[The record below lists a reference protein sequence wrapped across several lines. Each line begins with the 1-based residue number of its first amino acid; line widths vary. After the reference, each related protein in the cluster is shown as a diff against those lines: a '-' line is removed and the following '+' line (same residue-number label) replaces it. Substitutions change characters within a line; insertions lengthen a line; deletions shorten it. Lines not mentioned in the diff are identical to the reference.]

1 MNTVTNRGSVAE
13 VPRLAADRCSHGPL
27 IPGCKRIGLEAP
39 VSTSLRHGRWW
50 VLLVVA
56 ALALAAC
63 ADDGAEDAGD
73 SDDTEDETDDGGS
86 EDAADDE
93 DETEDTEEDGLEGE
107 TVTIMSPF
115 TGDEEANFLSTIEP
129 WADEHGVE
137 IEHEGSDDFETLINT
152 RVQGGNPPDLA
163 LFPQP
168 GLMRDVAD
176 VADNMR
182 DLGEIVDL
190 EAVEESL
197 IDGTLGDGEYEG
209 RQVGLMYRINLKS
222 LVWYPVPEFEEAGYS
237 VPETWDELVALSDQ
251 MVEDGNVPWCIGIE
265 SSGATGWP
273 ATDWIEDIML
283 RTAGLEA
290 TDDWVEGELAFTS
303 DEVRNAFT
311 TWEDL
316 TNGFDDQYVLGGRTG
331 VVTTPFGDSPNA
343 MFEEPPACFM
353 HRQAQ
358 FIEGFFPDEVQ
369 ENPSEHVNF
378 FPFPEIDPEHGT
390 PALTAG
396 DIVSLF
402 GDNPAAEELIG
413 FMATPEAGEPW
424 AQAGAFLSPHTG
436 FDTELYANDIAR
448 RQGEFL
454 AEASFARFD
463 PSDDMPADVGTGA
476 FWTEVTDWIAGEAE
490 LDEALEGIDA
500 AYPQ

>member
-1 MNTVTNRGSVAE
+1 M
-13 VPRLAADRCSHGPL
+13 
-27 IPGCKRIGLEAP
+27 
-39 VSTSLRHGRWW
+39 STLLRRGRWW

-63 ADDGAEDAGD
+63 ADDGDEPADTDGADDTDEDTDGEDDDESADDGEDGEDAD
-73 SDDTEDETDDGGS
+73 
-86 EDAADDE
+86 
-93 DETEDTEEDGLEGE
+93 LEGE

-115 TGDEEANFLSTIEP
+115 TDDEEANFLSTIEP
-129 WADEHGVE
+129 WAEEHGVE

-152 RVQGGNPPDLA
+152 RVEGGNPPDLA

-176 VADNMR
+176 VAEDMR
-182 DLGEIVDL
+182 DLSEVVDL
-190 EAVEESL
+190 DTVEESL
-197 IDGTLGDGEYEG
+197 IEGTLGDGEYDG
-209 RQVGLMYRINLKS
+209 RQLGLMYRINLKS

-237 VPETWDELVALSDQ
+237 VPETWDELVDLSDQ

-290 TDDWVEGELAFTS
+290 TDDWVAGELPFASEEVQGAF
-303 DEVRNAFT
+303 ELWA
-311 TWEDL
+311 DL
-316 TNGFDDQYVLGGRTG
+316 TNDFDDEYVLGGRTG

-369 ENPSEHVNF
+369 ESPSDHVDF
-378 FPFPEIDPEHGT
+378 FPFPEIDSEHGT

-402 GDNPAAEELIG
+402 GDNPAAEELVAY
-413 FMATPEAGEPW
+413 MATPEAGEPW
-424 AQAGAFLSPHTG
+424 AEAGAFLSPHTT
-436 FDTELYANDIAR
+436 FDTDLYANDIAR

-454 AEASFARFD
+454 TEASFARFD

-490 LDEALEGIDA
+490 LEEALEGIDE
-500 AYPQ
+500 AYPE